1 MSTTTRTIT
10 AAELRPGDTFVK
22 DDQRLTV
29 TDQVAPSDTW
39 DGYTRIGLG
48 FGVLYALSDE
58 QVTVVNSTDD
68 AGADV
73 IVGPNGSV
81 ADETNAHHFTT
92 AVGVPIAIKLQLT
105 VPSDLATEDE
115 IAEWIGRVSQRIIT
129 AGGPG
134 TTLTVHVGDGQ

>member
-1 MSTTTRTIT
+1 MSATRTIT

-39 DGYTRIGLG
+39 AGFTRVGLDY
-48 FGVLYALSDE
+48 GVLYILSDE
-58 QVTVVNSTDD
+58 QVTVVTSTDD
-68 AGADV
+68 AWADV
-73 IVGPNGSV
+73 TVGPNGSV

-92 AVGVPIAIKLQLT
+92 AAGTPIATKLQLA
-105 VPSDLATEDE
+105 VPADLTAEDE
-115 IAEWIGRVSQRIIT
+115 IAEWVGHISQRIIT

-134 TTLTVHVGDGQ
+134 TTLTVHSGDGQ

>member
-39 DGYTRIGLG
+39 DGYTRIGLD
-48 FGVLYALSDE
+48 FGVLYILSSE
-58 QVTVVNSTDD
+58 KVTVVASTDD
-68 AGADV
+68 AWVDV
-73 IVGPNGSV
+73 IVGPDGSV
-81 ADETNAHHFTT
+81 TDETNAHHFTT
-92 AVGVPIAIKLQLT
+92 VAGTPIATKLQLT
-105 VPSDLATEDE
+105 VPADLTTEDE
-115 IAEWIGRVSQRIIT
+115 IAEWVGRVSQRIIT
-129 AGGPG
+129 AGGSG